1 MKLFQQLL
9 VAGASMSLI
18 APIAA
23 QASDVVN
30 LEEMTGYL
38 KSSKTSSKLDS
49 KTFINEVS
57 EDIAV
62 LEGSIDGLET
72 SQNILEAGSFS
83 DTTVADQKVV
93 FSIGAAEHDPQSSA
107 NTTHPAA
114 ADNRNEGVSAQYSYT
129 MNLNSSF
136 TGDDNLY
143 IRLKTG
149 NGAGWMAEKDEGG
162 YLSSTNTGAN
172 EIHVDKIWYTFPIGE
187 RHTVWVGPR
196 IENYYM
202 HATTPSLYSPTL
214 KQFTLG
220 GNGAAYG
227 ASTNSGL
234 GWAYKF
240 DNGFAVSSNVVSKQ
254 NTTTNGFLTAESQ
267 HSWATQVGYTQD
279 QYSVSAILNN
289 KYNGWIDEYFSTQ
302 TGQSRD
308 SVGVGTNSD
317 STNIGLRAWVRP
329 EESGSVIPSIS
340 VGYDTSSIQFGAD
353 NADSTNMWFA
363 GFGWADIF
371 QAEDKIGLAIG
382 QPQQREDETTDPF
395 AWEAYYAFKTND
407 YTEYRTTIFG
417 GSDRNGTA
425 NDDISGLVF
434 QTTFKF

>member
-1 MKLFQQLL
+1 M

-30 LEEMTGYL
+30 IEEMSSYL
-38 KSSKTSSKLDS
+38 KKSSKTSSILDS

-57 EDIAV
+57 EDMAV
-62 LEGSIDGLET
+62 LKGRVDGLET
-72 SQNILEAGSFS
+72 RQNILEAGSFS
-83 DTTVADQKVV
+83 DTTTLDQKVV
-93 FSIGAAEHDPQSSA
+93 FSVGGADFTDSSPDA
-107 NTTHPAA
+107 NQ
-114 ADNRNEGVSAQYSYT
+114 NEGVAAQYSYT

-162 YLSSTNTGAN
+162 YLSSTNTYGD
-172 EIHVDKIWYTFPIGE
+172 EIRVDKIWYTFPIGE
-187 RHTVWVGPR
+187 RQTVWIGPR

-220 GNGAAYG
+220 GNAAAYG

-234 GWAYKF
+234 GWAYKA
-240 DNGFAVSSNVVSKQ
+240 DNGFAVSSNLVSKQ
-254 NTTTNGFLTAESQ
+254 NGTTNGFLTKESQ
-267 HSWATQVGYTQD
+267 HSWANQIGYTQD
-279 QYSVSAILNN
+279 RYSVSAIVNY
-289 KYNGWIDEYFSTQ
+289 KYNGWKDEYFST
-302 TGQSRD
+302 
-308 SVGVGTNSD
+308 TNGFARASSSD
-317 STNIGLRAWVRP
+317 STNIGLRAWLRP
-329 EESGSVIPSIS
+329 EEDGSVMPSIS
-340 VGYDTSSIQFGAD
+340 VGYDTSDIQYGAD
-353 NADSTNMWFA
+353 TIDQTDMYFV
-363 GFGWADIF
+363 GLGWADII
-371 QAEDKIGLAIG
+371 QADDKIGVAFG
-382 QPQQREDETTDPF
+382 QPQTREDETTDPF
-395 AWEAYYAFKTND
+395 AWEAYYAFKPND

-417 GSDRNGTA
+417 GTDRDGTA
-425 NDDISGLVF
+425 GEDLTGVVF

>member
-9 VAGASMSLI
+9 VAGASVSLI

-30 LEEMTGYL
+30 IEEMSSYL
-38 KSSKTSSKLDS
+38 KSSKASSILDS

-57 EDIAV
+57 EDMAV
-62 LEGSIDGLET
+62 LKGRVDGLET
-72 SQNILEAGSFS
+72 RQNILEAGSFS
-83 DTTVADQKVV
+83 DTTTLDQKVV
-93 FSIGAAEHDPQSSA
+93 FSVGGADFTDSSPDA
-107 NTTHPAA
+107 NQ
-114 ADNRNEGVSAQYSYT
+114 NEGVAAQYSYT

-162 YLSSTNTGAN
+162 YLSSTNTYGD
-172 EIHVDKIWYTFPIGE
+172 EIRVDKIWYTFPIGE
-187 RHTVWVGPR
+187 RQTVWIGPR

-220 GNGAAYG
+220 GNAAAYG

-234 GWAYKF
+234 GWAYKA
-240 DNGFAVSSNVVSKQ
+240 DNGFAVSSNLVSKQ
-254 NTTTNGFLTAESQ
+254 NGTTNGFLTKESQ
-267 HSWATQVGYTQD
+267 HSWANQIGYTQD
-279 QYSVSAILNN
+279 RYSVSAIVNY
-289 KYNGWIDEYFSTQ
+289 KYNGWVDDYFST
-302 TGQSRD
+302 TNGFARS
-308 SVGVGTNSD
+308 SVSGSPASD
-317 STNIGLRAWVRP
+317 STNIGLRAWLRP
-329 EESGSVIPSIS
+329 EESGSAMPSIS
-340 VGYDTSSIQFGAD
+340 VGYDTSDIQYGAD
-353 NADSTNMWFA
+353 TVDSTDMYFV
-363 GFGWADIF
+363 GLGWADII
-371 QAEDKIGLAIG
+371 QADDKIGVAFG
-382 QPQQREDETTDPF
+382 QPQTREDETTDPF
-395 AWEAYYAFKTND
+395 AWEAYYAFKAND

-417 GSDRNGTA
+417 GTDRDGNAGEDLT
-425 NDDISGLVF
+425 GVVF